1 MRPAVAPVAAF
12 LATRL
17 SQEIAPKLEGFSAGN
32 AAMMGAM
39 LQMMSEEWDRAA
51 SRLVEENAAVRVLLR
66 RAANVL
72 GDPSLADAAA
82 GDDSDLRITEVL
94 LATVLTSDKSRDI
107 QFELYK
113 YLFEAKVFPAKI
125 EMRGDSVLETYE
137 MLVPLLDELDI
148 AHSEK
153 SKLRKIEAFRK
164 SLAEDIF

>member
-82 GDDSDLRITEVL
+82 GDDSDLRISRL
-94 LATVLTSDKSRDI
+94 DAANDRMRRVLTDVHARVEERAGADARA
-107 QFELYK
+107 L
-113 YLFEAKVFPAKI
+113 EAAI
-125 EMRGDSVLETYE
+125 W
-137 MLVPLLDELDI
+137 DELRASVERRRI
-148 AHSEK
+148 SSAN
-153 SKLRKIEAFRK
+153 F
-164 SLAEDIF
+164 